1 MAVIDKANAFYLRPV
16 NGGSPFTESTAVA
29 YDSTYG
35 AEVQAAS
42 NILDFGAETSA
53 SNHLAGFLN
62 VLTTGGESVTV
73 TLQDSE
79 DMSSW
84 APVADFTITTDK
96 VASAAM
102 PAHRRFVKAVL
113 SPEGAAATTDV
124 YIGARADIV
133 K

>member
-1 MAVIDKANAFYLRPV
+1 MAVIDKANAFFLRPV
-16 NGGSPFTESTAVA
+16 NTGSPFTESTAVA
-29 YDSTYG
+29 YDDSY
-35 AEVQAAS
+35 AAQVQAAS
-42 NILDFGAETSA
+42 NILDFGAPESGA
-53 SNHLAGFLN
+53 YNLAGYLN
-62 VLTTGGESVTV
+62 VLTAGGESVTV

-84 APVADFTITTDK
+84 APVAGFTITTDK

-113 SPEGAAATTDV
+113 APEGAAATTDV